1 MQITCMQ
8 HVRFRP
14 ISALLTQQ
22 TIIQHGQGHANC
34 MRVAAM
40 QALNAAHLNNFHMQG
55 HADRMRVAAMQTRNK
70 QLAAVLVLG
79 VGFHNGGSFHWEV
92 VPVFATIDFLSD
104 CVYFLY
110 REAQ

>member
-34 MRVAAM
+34 
-40 QALNAAHLNNFHMQG
+40 
-55 HADRMRVAAMQTRNK
+55 MRVAAMQTRNK